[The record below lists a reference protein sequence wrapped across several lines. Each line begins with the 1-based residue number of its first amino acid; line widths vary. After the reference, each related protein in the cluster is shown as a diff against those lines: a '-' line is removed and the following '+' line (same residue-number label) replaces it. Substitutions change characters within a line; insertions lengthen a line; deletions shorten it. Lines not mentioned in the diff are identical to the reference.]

1 MARLKG
7 NLLLAGG
14 STDSAARTN
23 SQTTYT
29 ASLHGKGDYI
39 RQGPAGPIVEP
50 CCTAVAAV
58 VEEPM
63 IMVVSVVTSKGP
75 VTNDLPFS
83 FGPGDSITVSWGDDS
98 TPETFT
104 AGPVRHIYT
113 VTGSYT
119 ITVSGSANGFGV
131 GASPIPNLPN
141 ITSVVQWGTLGLTSL
156 SGAFYRCSR
165 LEQVPTS
172 LPSSVTDVSYMF
184 YQASAFNGDISSWDV
199 SAVTNMQSMFNIASA
214 FNQPLAA
221 WNVSAVTNMSNMFDS
236 ASSFNQPL
244 AGWNV
249 SAVTD
254 MSSMFDS
261 ADAFNQPL
269 ALWNVSAVTNMSSM
283 FFGAMAFNQPIGTW
297 TVSNVTNMSGMFYN
311 ATTFDQPL
319 AAWNVGAVRDM
330 LHMFLGATAFNRPL
344 AAWNVNAVT
353 NMFRMFNAAAAF
365 NADLSSWTCPSVPD
379 HGADNM
385 FLGSGNATISANW
398 PTFVNSNQILP

>member
-63 IMVVSVVTSKGP
+63 IMVVSVVISKGP

-83 FGPGDSITVSWGDDS
+83 FGPGDSITVSWGDYS
-98 TPETFT
+98 APETFT
-104 AGPVRHIYT
+104 TGPVRHIYT

-119 ITVSGSANGFGV
+119 ITVSGSASGFGS
-131 GASPIPNLPN
+131 GNTNSQYRPN

-156 SGAFYRCSR
+156 SGAFYLCSE
-165 LEQVPTS
+165 LQQVPTS

-184 YQASAFNGDISSWDV
+184 SKAFIFNGDISSWDV
-199 SAVTNMQSMFNIASA
+199 SNVTNMSFMFSVAAA
-214 FNQPLAA
+214 FDQPIGS
-221 WNVSAVTNMSNMFDS
+221 WNVSAVTNMASMFAGDGESIFTIFNQSLDNWNVSSVTNMNRMFFGNHD
-236 ASSFNQPL
+236 FNQPL
-244 AGWNV
+244 AAWDVGEVINMEW
-249 SAVTD
+249 
-254 MSSMFDS
+254 MFRY
-261 ADAFNQPL
+261 AIIFNQPL
-269 ALWNVSAVTNMSSM
+269 AS
-283 FFGAMAFNQPIGTW
+283 
-297 TVSNVTNMSGMFYN
+297 
-311 ATTFDQPL
+311 
-319 AAWNVGAVRDM
+319 
-330 LHMFLGATAFNRPL
+330 
-344 AAWNVNAVT
+344 WNVNAVT
-353 NMFRMFNAAAAF
+353 NMLRMFDAAAAF

-385 FLGSGNATISANW
+385 FLTSGNATISANW